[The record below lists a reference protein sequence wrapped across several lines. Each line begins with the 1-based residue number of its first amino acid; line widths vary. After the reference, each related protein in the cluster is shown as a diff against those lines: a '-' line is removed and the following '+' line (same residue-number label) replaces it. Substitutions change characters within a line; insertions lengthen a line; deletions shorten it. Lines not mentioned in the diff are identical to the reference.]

1 PQGEPE
7 PSWSAPEPQHEPEP
21 SWSAPEPQGEPE
33 PSWSAPEPQGE
44 PEPSW
49 SAPEPQHEPEPSWSA
64 PEPQHEPEP
73 SWSAPEPQ
81 GAPQTQA
88 APAQPSPPIN
98 QNEPAGRPAQA
109 DSARMGPK
117 KPGDAERFGRI
128 LAVDDD
134 VDMVEGLAEVLRARG
149 YTVETANNA
158 EDAQAVIQNFD
169 AQVALLDIRLGR
181 SNGLELIPYLKEC
194 RPNIYCVMIT
204 GNADKESAITALRI
218 GAYDYL
224 TKPLHPNELFAI
236 LDRCLEK
243 HDLERRLSNTFE
255 ALQNAKDQAE
265 AASETG
271 SGFLASLT
279 EELGNPISA
288 IISSSNLIVD
298 EALGPVGTKQY
309 REHAQSIRENASQ
322 IAQTMTCALELAKAQ
337 TGNLDLQEQEVDIAN
352 LMTTVAH
359 SIRDVV
365 EAPTPEIE
373 VNVPDNA
380 PIVWGD
386 EHQFK
391 QILINLLSNA
401 VKFTPEHGQIKL
413 TLDRDAEGN
422 MIIEVRDNGM
432 GMAPAQ
438 IPNAL
443 SQFGRIQSQGAPKYP
458 GAGLGLPLVAALAE
472 LHGGELHLDSELG
485 KGTTATVTLPAQ
497 RVAARR
503 SVEGSAMGSVA

>member
-1 PQGEPE
+1 MPEPTWSAPEPQQEAQ
-7 PSWSAPEPQHEPEP
+7 PSWSAPEPESTPEP
-21 SWSAPEPQGEPE
+21 SWSATP
-33 PSWSAPEPQGE
+33 APEPLRDPQPSSSALE
-44 PEPSW
+44 PQSESAPQSTPAAYSAPTYQEAQVRPPEP
-49 SAPEPQHEPEPSWSA
+49 
-64 PEPQHEPEP
+64 
-73 SWSAPEPQ
+73 
-81 GAPQTQA
+81 TK
-88 APAQPSPPIN
+88 PAQRGPQAPSG
-98 QNEPAGRPAQA
+98 E
-109 DSARMGPK
+109 
-117 KPGDAERFGRI
+117 ERFGRI

-134 VDMVEGLAEVLRARG
+134 VDMVEGLAEVLRTRG

-158 EDAQAVIQNFD
+158 EDARAAIQNFD

-255 ALQNAKDQAE
+255 ELQNAKDQAE
-265 AASETG
+265 AASQTG
-271 SGFLASLT
+271 SGFLASLN
-279 EELGNPISA
+279 EELGTPISA

-322 IAQTMTCALELAKAQ
+322 IAQTLNCALELAKAQ
-337 TGNLDLQEQEVDIAN
+337 TGSLQIQEQEVDIAD
-352 LMTTVAH
+352 LMTSVAQ

-373 VNVPDNA
+373 VNLPDNA

-386 EHQFK
+386 EHYFE

-401 VKFTPEHGQIKL
+401 VKFTPEHGQIRL
-413 TLDRDAEGN
+413 TLDRDSEGN

-443 SQFGRIQSQGAPKYP
+443 SQFGRIETQGAPRYP

-472 LHGGELHLDSELG
+472 LHGGKLYLDSELG
-485 KGTTATVTLPAQ
+485 RGTTARVVLPAQ

-503 SVEGSAMGSVA
+503 TVESSAMGSVA

>member
-1 PQGEPE
+1 
-7 PSWSAPEPQHEPEP
+7 
-21 SWSAPEPQGEPE
+21 
-33 PSWSAPEPQGE
+33 
-44 PEPSW
+44 
-49 SAPEPQHEPEPSWSA
+49 
-64 PEPQHEPEP
+64 
-73 SWSAPEPQ
+73 
-81 GAPQTQA
+81 
-88 APAQPSPPIN
+88 
-98 QNEPAGRPAQA
+98 
-109 DSARMGPK
+109 MGPK

-279 EELGNPISA
+279 EELGDPISA

-322 IAQTMTCALELAKAQ
+322 IAQTLTCALELAKAQ
-337 TGNLDLQEQEVDIAN
+337 TGNLDIQEQEVDIAN
-352 LMTTVAH
+352 LMTAVAH

-365 EAPTPEIE
+365 EASTPEIE

-386 EHQFK
+386 EHHFK

-401 VKFTPEHGQIKL
+401 IKFNEPNGRVRVTARAGKPGFADVCVEDSGIGIPEPELRRVFDRNYQVERDGDRPEGSGIGLTIVRDILRSHGC
-413 TLDRDAEGN
+413 R
-422 MIIEVRDNGM
+422 IEV
-432 GMAPAQ
+432 
-438 IPNAL
+438 
-443 SQFGRIQSQGAPKYP
+443 QSQEGEGTRFRFTLPLSRQQP
-458 GAGLGLPLVAALAE
+458 GATAPEPQTVEAEEVDAVPDAAPSSPSRPNSLPRFRIIRPQ
-472 LHGGELHLDSELG
+472 DP
-485 KGTTATVTLPAQ
+485 T
-497 RVAARR
+497 RR
-503 SVEGSAMGSVA
+503 

>member
-1 PQGEPE
+1 MNQAEPV
-7 PSWSAPEPQHEPEP
+7 
-21 SWSAPEPQGEPE
+21 
-33 PSWSAPEPQGE
+33 
-44 PEPSW
+44 
-49 SAPEPQHEPEPSWSA
+49 
-64 PEPQHEPEP
+64 
-73 SWSAPEPQ
+73 
-81 GAPQTQA
+81 
-88 APAQPSPPIN
+88 
-98 QNEPAGRPAQA
+98 GRPAPA
-109 DSARMGPK
+109 ESAETTPR
-117 KPGDAERFGRI
+117 KPGSDERFGRI

-158 EDAQAVIQNFD
+158 EDAQAVIHEFD

-265 AASETG
+265 AASQTG

-279 EELGNPISA
+279 EELGDPISA

-309 REHAQSIRENASQ
+309 REHAQSIRESASQ
-322 IAQTMTCALELAKAQ
+322 IAQTLTCALELAKAQ
-337 TGNLDLQEQEVDIAN
+337 TGNLEFQEQEVDIAS
-352 LMTTVAH
+352 LMTAVAQ

-365 EAPTPEIE
+365 EAPTPAIE

-386 EHQFK
+386 EHHFK

-413 TLDRDAEGN
+413 NLDRDAQGN

-438 IPNAL
+438 IPSAL
-443 SQFGRIQSQGAPKYP
+443 SQFGRIESQGAPKYP

-485 KGTTATVTLPAQ
+485 KGTTARVALPAQ